1 MFYPK
6 NASKTRTVYL
16 LTITHTLKQTWRNAY
31 LI

>member
-16 LTITHTLKQTWRNAY
+16 LTITHTLKQT
-31 LI
+31 